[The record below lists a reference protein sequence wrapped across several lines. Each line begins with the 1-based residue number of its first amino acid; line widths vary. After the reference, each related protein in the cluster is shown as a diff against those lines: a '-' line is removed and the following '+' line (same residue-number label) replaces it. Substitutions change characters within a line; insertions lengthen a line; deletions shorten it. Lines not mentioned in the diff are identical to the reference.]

1 MQYDKMLMNEKNCI
15 IEFPECCLFILLIFV
30 FFSLR
35 LVLTPEQIVGL
46 SAGVIAAIIIA
57 IVVVLAV
64 TAGKHT
70 NFYSVLF
77 SRFFSFFFFSI

>member
-15 IEFPECCLFILLIFV
+15 IEYLEYCLFILLIFV

-46 SAGVIAAIIIA
+46 SAGAIAAIIIA

-64 TAGKHT
+64 TAGQFT
-70 NFYSVLF
+70 
-77 SRFFSFFFFSI
+77 FFFFNRIVF